1 MVEVD
6 EAQIAQKFLVSFM
19 EPDDVD
25 VLEVGCGDGR
35 ITSQLAGWPASY
47 AAVDTDID
55 KLEEA
60 RTRVPDVAF
69 SECPA
74 EALDF
79 PDDSFDVVLFS
90 MSLHHTDPVR
100 ALAEAHRVLRLG
112 GRAVV
117 LEPVAFSEAERCIA
131 PLMDETP
138 AYKRAQEAMA
148 DSEFTEVRRELFPHR
163 CGGRQCGRVRGGSC
177 SSTTIAPL
185 TKTRRR
191 PSWRSWTTRRAT
203 CRWRSTATLCIVLLA
218 KT

>member
-1 MVEVD
+1 MIRVD

-25 VLEVGCGDGR
+25 VLEVGCGGGQY
-35 ITSQLAGWPASY
+35 TSQLAGWPASY
-47 AAVDTDID
+47 TAVDTDPL

-74 EALDF
+74 EELDF
-79 PDDSFDVVLFS
+79 PADSFDVVLFS
-90 MSLHHTDPVR
+90 QSLHHTDSEV

-117 LEPVAFSEAERCIA
+117 LEPVAFAESQRCAA
-131 PLMDETP
+131 PLSDETEV
-138 AYKRAQEAMA
+138 YRLAQEAVA
-148 DSEFTEVRRELFPHR
+148 NSEFTEVRRELFRTEVVADSAEEYIEHLFERYNQPYDQEKAEAILAEL
-163 CGGRQCGRVRGGSC
+163 GDKAGDV
-177 SSTTIAPL
+177 PL
-185 TKTRRR
+185 VVNRDQV
-191 PSWRSWTTRRAT
+191 
-203 CRWRSTATLCIVLLA
+203 IVLLA

>member
-90 MSLHHTDPVR
+90 MSLHHTDPGR

-131 PLMDETP
+131 PLKDETR

-148 DSEFTEVRRELFPHR
+148 DSEFTEVRRELFR
-163 CGGRQCGRVRGGSC
+163 TEVAADSADEFVEFLFERYNRLFDEDKAAAIVAELGDKAGDM
-177 SSTTIAPL
+177 PL
-185 TKTRRR
+185 VVNRD
-191 PSWRSWTTRRAT
+191 
-203 CRWRSTATLCIVLLA
+203 LCIVLLA